1 MPKNTFNDAI
11 VLNLESSDDGSD
23 RRPHGRGSCRP
34 HVVVCKGYGN
44 KDFPFPNAEELTVRA
59 LTRLKKAAD
68 ARRAQAKAGQTS
80 TGDADDEEDL
90 HGADCAGHDGE
101 EGHDCHHKGQRPFDT
116 AGSGVLQGGITGP
129 HRHGK
134 GLEKDRSILGS
145 LPPGLPDLDKVK
157 PASLIPVTKKSR
169 DSGVD
174 GTLFVA
180 AGGLRELLED
190 GKYDA
195 IVAERF
201 DDLVDKVNWARDNM
215 GSKYQRAV
223 KSLSDQ
229 LTKLREVYLAA
240 LPRVLDGLR
249 AQNPGVAEGRL
260 IEAAVETLDEE
271 LRQIISVL
279 RIWTDAFGQQRSGNY
294 KQLDAVVFAVEQA
307 FLLFEGSDPTNP
319 ISSDVKTR
327 LKNSVFGV
335 GDTFVARFSGEGP
348 ATLPGTRGPVR
359 AHALEVPHDER
370 NFITLM
376 LVLYMHEFRHDVFHD
391 VEGMGAEL
399 TRVVS
404 RAIVQSGGAGDL
416 KLTREFVNIGK
427 QRVPLL
433 QLLAKLYADTI
444 GEVDADISGGVLL
457 AGPAFLYNMLMTFS
471 AFNSRRKGVF
481 NQRQLLRTSSY
492 YEMEQVGNGQVAL
505 SFLPHP
511 PDYIRAHIVAAALE
525 EIGMFEEAKQCR
537 LLADQA
543 VGWKVPEFITWDDAS
558 GEKGRP
564 TIKIPVEDIK
574 RAAPIVARALIRTP
588 LETLG
593 GVSTIEVL
601 NWTPDR
607 EAKTQALAQRLMDG
621 NTELPTDM
629 GDIHVT
635 YVIAAASLAYWGLCK
650 SGIAPRDGANL
661 IENTALSMID
671 KVRHNFEERK
681 AKAEAARAV
690 AAPVAEDEGDS
701 GDAGDG
707 SGSPASDSAPA
718 ATPTDSSAG
727 AGSDKTDVP
736 AK

>member
-1 MPKNTFNDAI
+1 MSNSSKTFNEAI
-11 VLNLESSDDGSD
+11 VLNLESSDDGTD
-23 RRPHGRGSCRP
+23 RKPHGRGSCRP
-34 HVVVCKGYGN
+34 HVVVCKGYGT
-44 KDFPFPNAEELTVRA
+44 KEFPFPNAEELTVRA
-59 LTRLKKAAD
+59 LTRLKKAAE
-68 ARRAQAKAGQTS
+68 AKRAAAKTGQNP
-80 TGDADDEEDL
+80 ADDGGDED
-90 HGADCAGHDGE
+90 
-101 EGHDCHHKGQRPFDT
+101 EGDELNGSGRKARRPFDT
-116 AGSGVLQGGITGP
+116 AGNGTIQGGVTGHD
-129 HRHGK
+129 HRHDR
-134 GLEKDRSILGS
+134 GLEKDRSILSS
-145 LPPGLPDLDKVK
+145 LPPGLPDIDKVK
-157 PASLIPVTKKSR
+157 PATLIPVTKKSR

-215 GSKYQRAV
+215 GTKYQRAV

-229 LTKLREVYLAA
+229 LSKLREVYLAA

-249 AQNPGVAEGRL
+249 AQNPGVSEGRL
-260 IEAAVETLDEE
+260 IEAAVQTLDEE

-307 FLLFEGSDPTNP
+307 FLLFEGNDPANP
-319 ISSDVKTR
+319 ISSEVKTR

-404 RAIVQSGGAGDL
+404 RAILQGGDKGDL
-416 KLTREFVNIGK
+416 KLSREFVNIGK

-433 QLLAKLYADTI
+433 NLLAKMYADTI

-481 NQRQLLRTSSY
+481 NQRQLLRTSSH
-492 YEMEQVGNGQVAL
+492 YEMEQMGNGQVAL

-525 EIGMFEEAKQCR
+525 EIGMFDEAKQCR

-564 TIKIPVEDIK
+564 TIKIPVEKIREVIGTGGKVIREITAETGAKIDIG
-574 RAAPIVARALIRTP
+574 
-588 LETLG
+588 EDG
-593 GVSTIEVL
+593 TI
-601 NWTPDR
+601 
-607 EAKTQALAQRLMDG
+607 K
-621 NTELPTDM
+621 
-629 GDIHVT
+629 
-635 YVIAAASLAYWGLCK
+635 IAAADQAKIDAAKTWIKSITQEAEVGAIYTGKVVKVVDFGAFVNFFGAKDGLVHV
-650 SGIAPRDGANL
+650 SQIANERVNKVSDVLTEGQSVKVKL
-661 IENTALSMID
+661 LGFDDRGKTRLSM
-671 KVRHNFEERK
+671 KVVDQETG
-681 AKAEAARAV
+681 
-690 AAPVAEDEGDS
+690 EDLSSKQTEGA
-701 GDAGDG
+701 DA
-707 SGSPASDSAPA
+707 
-718 ATPTDSSAG
+718 
-727 AGSDKTDVP
+727 
-736 AK
+736 

>member
-1 MPKNTFNDAI
+1 
-11 VLNLESSDDGSD
+11 
-23 RRPHGRGSCRP
+23 
-34 HVVVCKGYGN
+34 VVVCKGYGT

-59 LTRLKKAAD
+59 LTRLKKAAE
-68 ARRAQAKAGQTS
+68 AKRAAAKTGQNP
-80 TGDADDEEDL
+80 ADDGGDED
-90 HGADCAGHDGE
+90 
-101 EGHDCHHKGQRPFDT
+101 EGDELNGSGRKARRPFDT
-116 AGSGVLQGGITGP
+116 AGNGTIQGGVTGHD
-129 HRHGK
+129 HRHDR
-134 GLEKDRSILGS
+134 GLEKDRSILSS
-145 LPPGLPDLDKVK
+145 LPPGLPDIDKVK
-157 PASLIPVTKKSR
+157 PATLIPVTKKSR

-215 GSKYQRAV
+215 GTKYQRAV

-229 LTKLREVYLAA
+229 LSKLREVYLAA

-249 AQNPGVAEGRL
+249 AQNPGVSEGRL
-260 IEAAVETLDEE
+260 IEAAVQTLDEE

-307 FLLFEGSDPTNP
+307 FLLFEGNDPANP
-319 ISSDVKTR
+319 ISSEVKTR

-404 RAIVQSGGAGDL
+404 RAILQGGDKGDL
-416 KLTREFVNIGK
+416 KLSREFVNIGK

-433 QLLAKLYADTI
+433 NLLAKMYADTI

-481 NQRQLLRTSSY
+481 NQRQLLRTSSH
-492 YEMEQVGNGQVAL
+492 YEMEQMGNGQVAL

-525 EIGMFEEAKQCR
+525 EIGMFDEAKQCR

-588 LETLG
+588 LEALG
-593 GVSTIEVL
+593 GVSTVEVL
-601 NWTPDR
+601 NWTHER
-607 EAKTQALAQRLMDG
+607 EAKAQALAQRMMEG
-621 NTELPTDM
+621 NAELPTDM

-650 SGIAPRDGANL
+650 SGISPRDAATL
-661 IENTALSMID
+661 IENTALAMIE

-681 AKAEAARAV
+681 AAAEAAAKKPV
-690 AAPVAEDEGDS
+690 QGPVSPGGATPADGAAGADDSGSAED
-701 GDAGDG
+701 
-707 SGSPASDSAPA
+707 SGSDDDSADSAEPSPGPVDQADGAVDGPSDAPA
-718 ATPTDSSAG
+718 APAQG
-727 AGSDKTDVP
+727 DVP